1 MAKKYVPNGVY
12 LVCDKGLGF
21 GKLKVTNHKNVR
33 LYGKQMATEGDKVPM
48 VNIPCLG
55 ICSITKTKCQ
65 PIPLLWQGVQQ
76 GITIGPY
83 HKLLEDSKL
92 PCSLGGKIGIHFSMP
107 AAMAAI
113 EANVTAMRQ
122 REMKSLGAKVDD
134 WFQKGFDDQEK
145 ANNKVGGLYGKY
157 ANFKLGVNE
166 GIYGGV
172 KGIGEGLVFL
182 KEMGDKARGA
192 ALHAV
197 THSAETAGKVKDA
210 AVATKN
216 AVSGAADWVSTPGN
230 VKKVASDIGQA
241 HINAYNWATTPGNLE
256 NAGKAAITKTGEGL
270 TQAKDWASKQSP
282 RDWGR
287 YTGRTGFEVGLMF
300 TGVGEAKAVVS
311 GAELANVAAKT
322 GEGANI
328 LAKTAEAA
336 RAAKIA
342 EEANA
347 TAKALEVAKAAE
359 EAKKART
366 LGEVVSAKADDVIEL
381 APGTKGN
388 WNKIL
393 NNKLKP
399 NSTYKVGNKLYET
412 DEFGRIKRVKGE
424 IELGK
429 LGRNGYQQGKSVI
442 LKDGT
447 KGIDEGGHLI
457 GHQFKGAG
465 EQINYVPM
473 KGTLNQGAW
482 KKMESDWAKALK
494 EVPPKKVEVD
504 IKNIYDGVSKRP
516 SKFKVIYKIDG
527 KTNIKIFP
535 NN

>member
-1 MAKKYVPNGVY
+1 MAKKYVPNGAY

-55 ICSITKTKCQ
+55 ICSITKAKCQ

-192 ALHAV
+192 ALRAV
-197 THSAETAGKVKDA
+197 THPTETAGKVKDA

-216 AVSGAADWVSTPGN
+216 AISGAADWVSTPGN

-241 HINAYNWATTPGNLE
+241 HINAYNWANTPGNLE
-256 NAGKAAITKTGEGL
+256 NAGKVAITKTGEGL
-270 TQAKDWASKQSP
+270 KQAKDWASKQSP

-311 GAELANVAAKT
+311 GAEVANVAAKT

-366 LGEVVSAKADDVIEL
+366 LGEVVSASKDVDLQLIRKYIKHLEEVTGRKLNPKQVQELKNALRQNVYKKLSPAETAKKRITFRKLKNKLIKQWEQETGKKWPTYTENVLDKNGEIYRKIGDKYDAHHVIENTHGG
-381 APGTKGN
+381 PDEW
-388 WNKIL
+388 WNIHPAKS
-393 NNKLKP
+393 P
-399 NSTYKVGNKLYET
+399 S
-412 DEFGRIKRVKGE
+412 
-424 IELGK
+424 
-429 LGRNGYQQGKSVI
+429 QHQG
-442 LKDGT
+442 
-447 KGIDEGGHLI
+447 GIHG
-457 GHQFKGAG
+457 KGA
-465 EQINYVPM
+465 
-473 KGTLNQGAW
+473 
-482 KKMESDWAKALK
+482 
-494 EVPPKKVEVD
+494 
-504 IKNIYDGVSKRP
+504 P
-516 SKFKVIYKIDG
+516 SKSLFK
-527 KTNIKIFP
+527 
-535 NN
+535 

>member
-122 REMKSLGAKVDD
+122 REIKSLGAKVDD

-197 THSAETAGKVKDA
+197 TQPTETAGKVKDA

-216 AVSGAADWVSTPGN
+216 AISGAADWVSTPGN

-241 HINAYNWATTPGNLE
+241 HINAYNWANTPGNLE

-270 TQAKDWASKQSP
+270 KQAKDWASKQNP

-311 GAELANVAAKT
+311 GAEGANV
-322 GEGANI
+322 
-328 LAKTAEAA
+328 LAKTAEGANVLAKTAETA

-347 TAKALEVAKAAE
+347 TAKALEAAKAAE

-366 LGEVVSAKADDVIEL
+366 LGEVVSAKAKKPKLI
-381 APGTKGN
+381 AGTAEHKAAR
-388 WNKIL
+388 WAKYEERMK
-393 NNKLKP
+393 NNPKKWSYERWSKQYDTNMRNP
-399 NSTYKVGNKLYET
+399 KVGLAREVVYRK
-412 DEFGRIKRVKGE
+412 
-424 IELGK
+424 ELGGVSETVK
-429 LGRNGYQQGKSVI
+429 TPHTYRQIDISRPDEMYAGQLKTGKVSLTKQAKIDIVKDAEMVKQGYQVEYI
-442 LKDGT
+442 LEKGAS
-447 KGIDEGGHLI
+447 KPFIEALEKAGIDYHI
-457 GHQFKGAG
+457 G
-465 EQINYVPM
+465 
-473 KGTLNQGAW
+473 
-482 KKMESDWAKALK
+482 
-494 EVPPKKVEVD
+494 PK
-504 IKNIYDGVSKRP
+504 IP
-516 SKFKVIYKIDG
+516 
-527 KTNIKIFP
+527 
-535 NN
+535 

>member
-1 MAKKYVPNGVY
+1 MAKKYVPNGAY
-12 LVCDKGLGF
+12 LVCDKGLGY

-83 HKLLEDSKL
+83 RKLLEDSKL

-107 AAMAAI
+107 AALATI

-134 WFQKGFDDQEK
+134 WFQKGFDEQEK
-145 ANNKVGGLYGKY
+145 ANNKIGGLYGKY

-182 KEMGDKARGA
+182 KEMGDKATGA

-197 THSAETAGKVKDA
+197 THPTETAGKVKDA

-216 AVSGAADWVSTPGN
+216 AVSGAANWVSTPGN
-230 VKKVASDIGQA
+230 VKKVVSDVRQA
-241 HINAYNWATTPGNLE
+241 HVNAYNWATTPGNLE
-256 NAGKAAITKTGEGL
+256 SAGKAALNKTGEGL
-270 TQAKDWASKQSP
+270 KQAKDWASKQSP

-311 GAELANVAAKT
+311 GAEGANV
-322 GEGANI
+322 
-328 LAKTAEAA
+328 LAKTAEGANVLAKTSEAA
-336 RAAKIA
+336 RVAKIA
-342 EEANA
+342 KEANA
-347 TAKALEVAKAAE
+347 TAKALEVAEAAE
-359 EAKKART
+359 KAKKART
-366 LGEVVSAKADDVIEL
+366 LGEVVSEGADDL
-381 APGTKGN
+381 AETTFRDKNGVLRKKNGQFAKDPKTVAFKRSISER
-388 WNKIL
+388 KKALIRDA
-393 NNKLKP
+393 KDP
-399 NSTYKVGNKLYET
+399 NSGLSDKARKEILQS
-412 DEFGRIKRVKGE
+412 KGD
-424 IELGK
+424 
-429 LGRNGYQQGKSVI
+429 NVP
-442 LKDGT
+442 
-447 KGIDEGGHLI
+447 KGH
-457 GHQFKGAG
+457 
-465 EQINYVPM
+465 
-473 KGTLNQGAW
+473 
-482 KKMESDWAKALK
+482 
-494 EVPPKKVEVD
+494 EVD
-504 IKNIYDGVSKRP
+504 HTEPLYTGRSIAEKQALDKEYNMKTMRKSEHKKLHTRCNKV
-516 SKFKVIYKIDG
+516 KFHKYPPE
-527 KTNIKIFP
+527 NYR
-535 NN
+535 

>member
-33 LYGKQMATEGDKVPM
+33 LYGKQMATEGDKVPL
-48 VNIPCLG
+48 VHIPCLG

-92 PCSLGGKIGIHFSMP
+92 PCSLGGKIGIHFSIP

-157 ANFKLGVNE
+157 ANFKLGINE

-192 ALHAV
+192 ALHAL
-197 THSAETAGKVKDA
+197 THPTETAGKVKDA

-216 AVSGAADWVSTPGN
+216 AVNGAADWVSTPGN
-230 VKKVASDIGQA
+230 VKKVVSDIGQA

-256 NAGKAAITKTGEGL
+256 SAGKAAITKTGEGL
-270 TQAKDWASKQSP
+270 KQAKDWASKQSP

-347 TAKALEVAKAAE
+347 TAKALEAAKAAE

-366 LGEVVSAKADDVIEL
+366 LGEVVSNTKKAQFETVILED
-381 APGTKGN
+381 GTKV
-388 WNKIL
+388 KR
-393 NNKLKP
+393 LKP
-399 NSTYKVGNKLYET
+399 NQDYDVNGYNYKT
-412 DEFGRIKRVKGE
+412 DNNGRIKEVEGELKLEKG
-424 IELGK
+424 
-429 LGRNGYQQGKSVI
+429 GRSPYAQRTVGKS
-442 LKDGT
+442 DGRLT
-447 KGIDEGGHLI
+447 DDQGGHLI
-457 GHQFKGAG
+457 GDQFGGAG
-465 EQINYVPM
+465 GKENLVPM
-473 KGTLNQGAW
+473 DAQVNNYHKGEWGQ
-482 KKMESDWAKALK
+482 MEKNWAEQLKNGKSVKVKIQPIYSDNT
-494 EVPPKKVEVD
+494 
-504 IKNIYDGVSKRP
+504 IRP
-516 SKFKVIYKIDG
+516 SAFKITETIDG
-527 KTNIKIFP
+527 ITEKLTIF
-535 NN
+535 N

>member
-92 PCSLGGKIGIHFSMP
+92 PCSLGGKIGIHFSLP
-107 AAMAAI
+107 AALAAI

-122 REMKSLGAKVDD
+122 RDMKSLGAKVDD
-134 WFQKGFDDQEK
+134 WFKKGFDEQEK
-145 ANNKVGGLYGKY
+145 LNNKTGGIIGKY
-157 ANFKLGVNE
+157 ANFKLGINE

-197 THSAETAGKVKDA
+197 THPTETAGKVKDA
-210 AVATKN
+210 YVATKD

-230 VKKVASDIGQA
+230 VKKVASDFGQA

-256 NAGKAAITKTGEGL
+256 NAGKAAISKTGEGL
-270 TQAKDWASKQSP
+270 KQAKDWAAKQSP

-311 GAELANVAAKT
+311 GAEIANVAAKT
-322 GEGANI
+322 GEATNI

-347 TAKALEVAKAAE
+347 ASKALEAARAAE

-366 LGEVVSAKADDVIEL
+366 LGEVVSSIKAEFETIILED
-381 APGTKGN
+381 GTKV
-388 WNKIL
+388 KR
-393 NNKLKP
+393 LKP
-399 NSTYKVGNKLYET
+399 NQTYEANGYKYKT
-412 DEFGRIKRVKGE
+412 DEHGRIIDAK
-424 IELGK
+424 GK
-429 LGRNGYQQGKSVI
+429 LTKDAKGGRNKYAQRTVGKG
-442 LKDGT
+442 DGRLAE
-447 KGIDEGGHLI
+447 DHGGHLI
-457 GHQFKGAG
+457 GDQFGGAG
-465 EQINYVPM
+465 GKENMVPM
-473 KGTLNQGAW
+473 DRSVNNYHKGKWGQME
-482 KKMESDWAKALK
+482 KKWSKAIDEGK
-494 EVPPKKVEVD
+494 PVEINV
-504 IKNIYDGVSKRP
+504 KPIYTDASARP
-516 SKFKVIYKIDG
+516 SSFKIVENIDG
-527 KTNIKIFP
+527 NIKTYRII
-535 NN
+535 NK

>member
-92 PCSLGGKIGIHFSMP
+92 PCSLSGKIGIHFSLP
-107 AAMAAI
+107 AALAAI

-122 REMKSLGAKVDD
+122 RDMKSLGAKVDD
-134 WFQKGFDDQEK
+134 WFKNGFDEQEK
-145 ANNKVGGLYGKY
+145 LNNKTGGIIGKY
-157 ANFKLGVNE
+157 ANFKLGINE

-172 KGIGEGLVFL
+172 KGIGEGLMFL

-197 THSAETAGKVKDA
+197 THPTETAGKVKDA
-210 AVATKN
+210 YVATKD

-230 VKKVASDIGQA
+230 VKKVASDFGQA

-270 TQAKDWASKQSP
+270 KQAGDWAAKQSP

-300 TGVGEAKAVVS
+300 TGVGEAKAVVG
-311 GAELANVAAKT
+311 GAEVVNVAAKT

-328 LAKTAEAA
+328 LAKTGELAKAG
-336 RAAKIA
+336 KIA

-347 TAKALEVAKAAE
+347 TTKALEAAKAAE

-366 LGEVVSAKADDVIEL
+366 LGEVVSENADEL
-381 APGTKGN
+381 AETTIRDKNG
-388 WNKIL
+388 IL
-393 NNKLKP
+393 RKKNGRFAKDPNTVEFKRNISERKKALLRDAKDP
-399 NSTYKVGNKLYET
+399 NSGLSDKARKE
-412 DEFGRIKRVKGE
+412 
-424 IELGK
+424 
-429 LGRNGYQQGKSVI
+429 I
-442 LKDGT
+442 LKSNGNSVP
-447 KGIDEGGHLI
+447 KG
-457 GHQFKGAG
+457 
-465 EQINYVPM
+465 Y
-473 KGTLNQGAW
+473 
-482 KKMESDWAKALK
+482 
-494 EVPPKKVEVD
+494 EVD
-504 IKNIYDGVSKRP
+504 HKEPLYTRKT
-516 SKFKVIYKIDG
+516 IDG
-527 KTNIKIFP
+527 KQSLDKAENMKTMRKSEHKKLHTPCNKIKYHKYSP
-535 NN
+535 NKYR